1 MLDWTTSFN
10 IAFYFAVTDKP
21 IETTGAVWFFEVGPL
36 LDDMKKYEDPSPTEA
51 EEIFTNKDKFVEYG
65 CNKARQKIDTY
76 AIPIKSER
84 MIVQQSIFTYCEQLF
99 CDHANLIGNSLWNHY
114 KINKVTFPL
123 TKIVIYPP
131 EKRKIQVHLNKLNIS
146 AATLFPGIDGIG
158 RSISELI
165 QVYCD
170 VFHKE

>member
-65 CNKARQKIDTY
+65 CNKARQKNRY
-76 AIPIKSER
+76 VCYP
-84 MIVQQSIFTYCEQLF
+84 
-99 CDHANLIGNSLWNHY
+99 N
-114 KINKVTFPL
+114 KIRTNDSA
-123 TKIVIYPP
+123 TKY
-131 EKRKIQVHLNKLNIS
+131 LYL
-146 AATLFPGIDGIG
+146 L
-158 RSISELI
+158 
-165 QVYCD
+165 
-170 VFHKE
+170 

>member
-1 MLDWTTSFN
+1 MD
-10 IAFYFAVTDKP
+10 VTKQDK
-21 IETTGAVWFFEVGPL
+21 
-36 LDDMKKYEDPSPTEA
+36 
-51 EEIFTNKDKFVEYG
+51 
-65 CNKARQKIDTY
+65 KIDTY
-76 AIPIKSER
+76 DIPIKSER

-99 CDHANLIGNSLWNHY
+99 CDHTNLIGNSLWNHY
-114 KINKVTFPL
+114 KIDKVTFPL
-123 TKIVIYPP
+123 TKIVISPP
-131 EKRKIQVHLNKLNIS
+131 EKRKIQVHLNKLNIT